1 MQEREE
7 LRALKREK
15 KMSREGKIKEK
26 SMCMEKKER
35 KIKSKENMCLRERK
49 RKRKRKEEWQE
60 RYERDES
67 SERKIK
73 CKEGCHV
80 VERRN
85 FHSFS
90 NHVQSDNEDVIGA
103 S

>member
-1 MQEREE
+1 MSG
-7 LRALKREK
+7 K
-15 KMSREGKIKEK
+15 KDMRGMNKVKEK
-26 SMCMEKKER
+26 
-35 KIKSKENMCLRERK
+35 
-49 RKRKRKEEWQE
+49 
-60 RYERDES
+60 
-67 SERKIK
+67 KIK
-73 CKEGCHV
+73 CEEGSHV

>member
-1 MQEREE
+1 MRGMNQV
-7 LRALKREK
+7 
-15 KMSREGKIKEK
+15 KE
-26 SMCMEKKER
+26 
-35 KIKSKENMCLRERK
+35 
-49 RKRKRKEEWQE
+49 
-60 RYERDES
+60 
-67 SERKIK
+67 KIK

-90 NHVQSDNEDVIGA
+90 NHVQFDNEDIIGA

>member
-1 MQEREE
+1 VIEQKRKKKI
-7 LRALKREK
+7 KRE
-15 KMSREGKIKEK
+15 
-26 SMCMEKKER
+26 
-35 KIKSKENMCLRERK
+35 
-49 RKRKRKEEWQE
+49 EEWQE

-67 SERKIK
+67 SKRKIK
-73 CKEGCHV
+73 GKEGCHV

-103 S
+103 L

>member
-1 MQEREE
+1 VIE
-7 LRALKREK
+7 KEK
-15 KMSREGKIKEK
+15 KR
-26 SMCMEKKER
+26 
-35 KIKSKENMCLRERK
+35 RK
-49 RKRKRKEEWQE
+49 RKKEEWQE

-73 CKEGCHV
+73 CKEECHV

>member
-1 MQEREE
+1 VIEKR
-7 LRALKREK
+7 RKREK
-15 KMSREGKIKEK
+15 RTGKKG
-26 SMCMEKKER
+26 MRGM
-35 KIKSKENMCLRERK
+35 NQVK
-49 RKRKRKEEWQE
+49 RK
-60 RYERDES
+60 
-67 SERKIK
+67 KIK
-73 CKEGCHV
+73 CKEGCHI

>member
-1 MQEREE
+1 
-7 LRALKREK
+7 
-15 KMSREGKIKEK
+15 
-26 SMCMEKKER
+26 MCMEKKR
-35 KIKSKENMCLRERK
+35 K
-49 RKRKRKEEWQE
+49 KRKRKEREKEKKEKKRKKE
-60 RYERDES
+60 RKRKGKKDMKRDES
-67 SERKIK
+67 SEDQIK

-90 NHVQSDNEDVIGA
+90 NHVQFDNEDVIGA